1 MQLPTSLLEGF
12 NMKHLKS
19 IFLSL
24 AVVLGFATLVLVSPV
39 GAQGA
44 IDAACKEDTSAA
56 ICQDNVNNTPGGLAT
71 NIINILLFVV
81 GAVSVIMIIV
91 GGIMYATSAGD
102 SGQVTKAKNTLMY
115 AVIGLV
121 ISFLAFAVVQF
132 VLKSFI
138 KP

>member
-1 MQLPTSLLEGF
+1 M
-12 NMKHLKS
+12 
-19 IFLSL
+19 
-24 AVVLGFATLVLVSPV
+24 GFATLVYVSPV
-39 GAQGA
+39 GAQSA
-44 IDAACKEDTSAA
+44 IEAACQEDLSAA
-56 ICQDNVNNTPGGLAT
+56 VCQNNVNNTPGGLAT

>member
-1 MQLPTSLLEGF
+1 M
-12 NMKHLKS
+12 
-19 IFLSL
+19 
-24 AVVLGFATLVLVSPV
+24 AVVLGFATLVFAAPVS
-39 GAQGA
+39 AQGVL
-44 IDAACKEDTSAA
+44 DEACQEDPTAEVCKTNENSTA
-56 ICQDNVNNTPGGLAT
+56 GGLAT
-71 NIINILLFVV
+71 NIINILLFIV